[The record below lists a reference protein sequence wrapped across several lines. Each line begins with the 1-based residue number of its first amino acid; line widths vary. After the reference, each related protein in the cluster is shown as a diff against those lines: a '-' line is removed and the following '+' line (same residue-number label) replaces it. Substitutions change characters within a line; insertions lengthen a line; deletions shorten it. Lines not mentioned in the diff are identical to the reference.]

1 MYSLYFISK
10 NKHNFYIV
18 YNIMGKRNTFN
29 LKKYILPF
37 NILVIIGLFCAY
49 QYYDKKVNDFDEFAL
64 IEGVRNTNCCGGIE
78 GGVHYQE
85 TDTKPPDYIRRCFR
99 SRRDNGE
106 VVYEWSGFPCTN
118 KDSSECCQNSDGT
131 DLGECVASSGG
142 GYCESDNNR
151 RTFRRGKATSSPYI
165 KRSNDKILDVN
176 NTIDMEDYFYERKEA
191 RREKRLSPDMLEF
204 LKRKDKNTAFI
215 QSHIVDRNRE
225 KIQRETEA
233 KLKASEKQKIIQIKD
248 TILAVH
254 LLFVLGFA
262 FLVKDLMI
270 KEIDG
275 FYDMLQV
282 KLLEF
287 RGKTVSQ

>member
-1 MYSLYFISK
+1 
-10 NKHNFYIV
+10 
-18 YNIMGKRNTFN
+18 MGKRNTFN
-29 LKKYILPF
+29 FKKYILPF

-49 QYYDKKVNDFDEFAL
+49 QYYDEKVDKFNEFDV

-85 TDTKPPDYIRRCFR
+85 TDTKPPDYVRRCFR

-106 VVYEWSGFPCTN
+106 VIYEWSGFPCTN

-131 DLGECVASSGG
+131 DLGECVASSSG
-142 GYCESDNNR
+142 GYCESGNNR
-151 RTFRRGKATSSPYI
+151 IIFRRGKATSSPYI

-204 LKRKDKNTAFI
+204 MKRKDNNAAFI

-233 KLKASEKQKIIQIKD
+233 RLKASEKQKTLQIKD

-275 FYDMLQV
+275 FYDMLQG
-282 KLLEF
+282 KILEF
-287 RGKTVSQ
+287 RGKSVS